1 MYPNGYNV
9 YKNNSVNYASKEQ
22 LLLML
27 TEGAV
32 KFAKIARQAITDKD
46 IQKAH
51 NTLIRLQDI
60 FTELMISLDRTQG
73 DWTEDLFSVYDFIK
87 RKLVDINLTK
97 NLEVLDEI
105 IPLIEDVNSMWQDA
119 YKQSLKSR

>member
-32 KFAKIARQAITDKD
+32 KFAKIARQAMIDKD
-46 IQKAH
+46 IPKAH

-60 FTELMISLDRTQG
+60 FTELMISLDKTKG
-73 DWTEDLFSVYDFIK
+73 DWTETLFSVYNFIK
-87 RKLVDINLTK
+87 EKLAEANLTK
-97 NLEVLDEI
+97 NLEILDEI
-105 IPLIEDVNSMWQDA
+105 IPLIEDVNNIWQEA
-119 YKQSLKSR
+119 YKESIKSR

>member
-1 MYPNGYNV
+1 MYSNGYNV

-27 TEGAV
+27 TEGAI
-32 KFAKIARQAITDKD
+32 KFAKIARQAIMDKD

-51 NTLIRLQDI
+51 NTLVRLQDI

-73 DWTEDLFSVYDFIK
+73 EWTENLFSVYDFIK
-87 RKLVDINLTK
+87 RKLLETNITK
-97 NLEVLDEI
+97 SVETLDQI
-105 IPLIEDVNSMWQDA
+105 IPLIQDVNNIWQDA
-119 YKQSLKSR
+119 YKQSIKQR